1 MTSKEKYQDAIN
13 LYLKYD
19 RMAGYVITTLED
31 MDKVYNFLSNNG
43 KNSYFTPTEIA
54 IALGYGLIDPETE
67 KIEYANY
74 QRISA
79 ILYRLLDLHLV
90 DRVSYKKDIGEPVG
104 VVTCHRWT
112 AC

>member
-1 MTSKEKYQDAIN
+1 MTRKEKYQDAIN

-19 RMAGYVITTLED
+19 RLAGQVMMTLED

-43 KNSYFTPTEIA
+43 KNTYFTPSEIA
-54 IALGYGLIDPETE
+54 IALGYGYVDPETE
-67 KIEYANY
+67 KIVNANY

-79 ILYRLLDLHLV
+79 VLYRLLDLHLV
-90 DRVSYKKDIGEPVG
+90 NRVSYKKDIGEPVG
-104 VVTCHRWT
+104 VVTCYRWT

>member
-1 MTSKEKYQDAIN
+1 MTRKEKYQNAIN

-19 RMAGYVITTLED
+19 RMTNQVLETLED

-43 KNSYFTPTEIA
+43 KNTYFTPNEIA
-54 IALGYGLIDPETE
+54 ITLGYGYVDPETE
-67 KIEYANY
+67 KIVNANY

-79 ILYRLLDLHLV
+79 VLYRLLDLHLV
-90 DRVSYKKDIGEPVG
+90 DRVSYHKPNG
-104 VVTCHRWT
+104 VVTCYRWT